1 MYYQNVQDRTSR
13 TWIETYERKNHRE
26 NHHLILKQIASMN
39 GSSILSHVPS
49 FSIIHSALNLP
60 ERFKQLSA
68 LNKRSSTDDDVA
80 DA

>member
-13 TWIETYERKNHRE
+13 TWIETYERKNHR
-26 NHHLILKQIASMN
+26 A
-39 GSSILSHVPS
+39 HVPS

-60 ERFKQLSA
+60 KRFTQLSA